1 MLLARIVL
9 VITAALLL
17 AGSAAAST
25 RAIPPP
31 ETARIDHVADG
42 VTFTLR
48 NGERVRIIGI
58 DAPEEHFGKHDCS
71 SKPAAALLIR
81 LLPSGTHVTLRRDTI
96 QPNRDRYDRLLRYVA
111 RSDIPDVGLAMI
123 RSGWVG
129 AYPYG
134 DGNAREDAYA
144 RAARNA
150 KSRRVGAWGRCRPL
164 PPAFTHAGYCEAR
177 GWLGRRRRKAGQ
189 TR

>member
-1 MLLARIVL
+1 MLRAAYTVVAFLTLVLAVPVCSLASARRSQ
-9 VITAALLL
+9 TAV
-17 AGSAAAST
+17 SPT
-25 RAIPPP
+25 T
-31 ETARIDHVADG
+31 TARIDHVADG
-42 VTFTLR
+42 DTFTLR

-58 DAPEEHFGKHDCS
+58 DAPEEYFGKHDCG

-81 LLPSGTHVTLRRDTI
+81 LLPPGTRVTLRRDTI

-111 RSDIPDVGLAMI
+111 RAGIPDVGLQMI
-123 RSGWVG
+123 RAGWAG

-150 KSRRVGAWGRCRPL
+150 KAHRVGAWGRCRPL
-164 PPAFTHAGYCEAR
+164 PPALTHVS
-177 GWLGRRRRKAGQ
+177 
-189 TR
+189 